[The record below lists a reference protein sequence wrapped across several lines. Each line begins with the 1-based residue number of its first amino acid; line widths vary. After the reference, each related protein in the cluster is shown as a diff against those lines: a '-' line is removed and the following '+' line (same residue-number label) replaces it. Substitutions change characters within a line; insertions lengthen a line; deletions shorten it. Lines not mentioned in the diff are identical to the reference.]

1 MGHSRKCSWTF
12 LLKRFCFSPRLVLMS
27 LPSKSLSS
35 KVSCSH
41 ITLPHKA
48 HFITSFVQD
57 PSSVPES
64 QLCLPPRSSTIRPCP
79 SSPFPL
85 VTLFIQAALTT
96 SLLSF
101 SPSFCLLRVYLP
113 FSSSE
118 AHLWPNSKDCKGLY
132 DMHFCVLQLPGY
144 LLSLPSKLVTC

>member
-12 LLKRFCFSPRLVLMS
+12 LLKQFCFSPRLVLMS

-64 QLCLPPRSSTIRPCP
+64 QLCLPPRSSTTRPC
-79 SSPFPL
+79 
-85 VTLFIQAALTT
+85 T
-96 SLLSF
+96 
-101 SPSFCLLRVYLP
+101 
-113 FSSSE
+113 
-118 AHLWPNSKDCKGLY
+118 
-132 DMHFCVLQLPGY
+132 CVLPSHPFCSLAFRRIQMAFQPCVCSQQRVGWNRKFWNFLTNPTCRSV
-144 LLSLPSKLVTC
+144 LLVSMIRVQGASDGTDP